1 MAGSVRVRAYS
12 SSANL
17 GPGFDVLAVAHTAY
31 YDEVEVRLEPGT
43 GQVVVESVYGP
54 YASQAGRAD
63 TARRAVEELLKITGT
78 DVSNHDIVLRVYKG
92 VPPGRGL
99 GSSGASAAAAVKA
112 VELLL
117 DLNVSDSILVKAAGR
132 GEAAAAGSPHYD
144 NVAASLLGG
153 LTIVSFDKDGQ
164 LYVSRIEVDAW
175 FALFVPKIEIGSSKT
190 KLMREILPRQVS
202 LDIAARNWGRLAML
216 IAAAMRGDLRLM
228 GHMMMQDEIVE
239 PIRSRYIPCYDTVV
253 EAALEAG
260 ALGVTISGAG
270 PALIAL
276 ASSREDATR
285 IAEAMT
291 RSCKCCEIE
300 DVKIAQTAGPATK
313 VKW

>member
-1 MAGSVRVRAYS
+1 MAGNVRVRAYS

-63 TARRAVEELLKITGT
+63 TAKKAVEELLKITGT
-78 DVSNHDIVLRVYKG
+78 NMGNHDIVLRVYKG

-117 DLNVSDSILVKAAGR
+117 DLNVSDSILVRAAGR

-144 NVAASLLGG
+144 NVAASLLGS

-216 IAAAMRGDLRLM
+216 ITAAVRGDLRLM

-291 RSCKCCEIE
+291 KSCKCCEIE